1 MFCMKTWLGMTTRHK
16 RNSVGKETQNS
27 SKVKSHQINT
37 QQMNHPNQIQGHN
50 NQSPTSSHGQPLERY
65 HQYQEMCDEP
75 TSREGKELPR
85 GRDITTSIVEDIKPE
100 LVQHGSNNNN
110 NNNED
115 EADFPIAK
123 RILRSSLIVSS
134 VGNDTTQSS
143 NSGGSLW
150 LMNVDGQTN
159 GDTRSDTNP
168 QSTATSD
175 SEVATGINLRI
186 Q

>member
-1 MFCMKTWLGMTTRHK
+1 MTSRHK
-16 RNSVGKETQNS
+16 RNSLGKETQNS
-27 SKVKSHQINT
+27 SQVKSHQTNT

-50 NQSPTSSHGQPLERY
+50 NQSPTSSHSQQQQRY

-75 TSREGKELPR
+75 TSGEGKELPR

-159 GDTRSDTNP
+159 GETRSDTNP